1 MLTRSRSGE
10 HSPDGV
16 RSKRVKDRP
25 GSSGASEGSSLAS
38 LSRRSVDSL
47 GETVATL
54 SPRSATLVDLPEL
67 PRELAR
73 ALGTMGA
80 KRLYSHQL
88 EAYERVRAG
97 ENVIVATATA
107 SGKSLC
113 YKIPAFENALENAS
127 SRALFLYPTKAL
139 AQDQLQKT
147 TKLMLRGVHPA
158 TYDRDT
164 PKALR
169 AEVRKRANVILTNP
183 DMLNVALLPN
193 HDSLWADFFRN
204 LKIVAVDEAHLLRGV
219 FGSHVAA
226 VLRRLRRVAELH
238 GADPKFVLTSATI
251 ANPLELA
258 EVLTGVPFSL
268 VDSDGAS
275 SGERR
280 VIFRNPPLKDE
291 EKGDRRSMLT
301 EGAFVF
307 SKLVSQG
314 VRTIA
319 FAKSRKTAE
328 LIYRYAADRLGPEYA
343 RRISPYRAGY
353 TVRERRE
360 IEGRLFKGELLGVVS
375 TNALE
380 LGVDVGALDAV
391 VCCGYPGSVASIWQQ
406 WGRAGR
412 GKEPS
417 LSVYIAGRDSLDQYL
432 YENPEKVLGRRVEAA
447 RLTLENPYILGP
459 HLLAAAHEA
468 PLEDQDEKY
477 FGYAYEPI
485 VEDLVESEDLVRSG
499 GRLHYTRGDKPAWNI
514 SLRSADS
521 GSVMIADREGEV
533 IGAVEARRAP
543 MDLHPG
549 ATYLHRGHAYE
560 VEDLNLPAH
569 QALVRRVPNRY
580 YTRVKV
586 ETDVEIIEESDKRG
600 LPNGATLHWGRVSTT
615 DMVTSYKKIQVQ
627 DSREIGV
634 FPLDLPPTTFETRGL
649 WLTLPPL
656 PPPEGDARPNFV
668 EFLGSLHAA
677 EHAFIGL
684 LPLFAMCDRGDIG
697 GLSIAVHRQTRLP
710 TIFVYDGYPGGV
722 GISERGYET
731 FEEVARDTLGVLA
744 RCPCKKGCPACVQS
758 PKCGN
763 WNEPLS
769 KDGAVR
775 VLRYLLGQVSRYPT
789 L

>member
-1 MLTRSRSGE
+1 M
-10 HSPDGV
+10 
-16 RSKRVKDRP
+16 RSKDLKERLGGPNAP
-25 GSSGASEGSSLAS
+25 GGSSLAA
-38 LSRRSVDSL
+38 LSRRSVESL

-54 SPRSATLVDLPEL
+54 SPMGASLVELPEL
-67 PRELAR
+67 PRDLVR
-73 ALGTMGA
+73 ALNAMGA
-80 KRLYSHQL
+80 RRLYSHQL

-113 YKIPAFENALENAS
+113 YKIPAFQNALENPAN
-127 SRALFLYPTKAL
+127 RALFLYPTKAL

-147 TKLMLRGVHPA
+147 SKLMLRGVHPA

-169 AEVRKRANVILTNP
+169 AEVRKRANLILTNP

-238 GADPKFVLTSATI
+238 GADPRFVLTSATI

-258 EVLTGVPFSL
+258 EVLTGVPFTL
-268 VDSDGAS
+268 VDNDGAS

-280 VIFRNPPLKDE
+280 VVFRNPPLKDE

-319 FAKSRKTAE
+319 FAKSRKSAE
-328 LIYRYAADRLGPEYA
+328 LIYRYAADRLGPDLA

-417 LSVYIAGRDSLDQYL
+417 LAIYIAGRDSLDQYL

-459 HLLAAAHEA
+459 HLLAAAYEA
-468 PLEDQDEKY
+468 PLEEEDEEY
-477 FGYAYEPI
+477 FGYAYEPV
-485 VEDLVESEDLVRSG
+485 VEGLVESGDLVRSG
-499 GRLHYTRGDKPAWNI
+499 GRMHYTRGDKPAWDI

-521 GSVMIADREGEV
+521 GSVMVADREGEV
-533 IGAVEARRAP
+533 IGSVEARRAP

-549 ATYLHRGHAYE
+549 ATYLHRGRAYE
-560 VEDLNLPAH
+560 VEDLNLAAH
-569 QALVRRVPNRY
+569 NALVRRVPNRY

-586 ETDVEIIEESDKRG
+586 DTDVEIIEESETRD
-600 LPNGATLHWGRVSTT
+600 LPNGAALHWGRVRTT
-615 DMVTSYKKIQVQ
+615 DVATFYKKIQVQ

-649 WLTLPPL
+649 WVTLPPL
-656 PPPEGDARPNFV
+656 PPGPAQQGNARPNFV

-697 GLSIAVHRQTRLP
+697 GLSIAMHRQTRLP

-722 GISERGYET
+722 GISERGYDT

-769 KDGAVR
+769 KDGAIR
-775 VLRYLLGQVSRYPT
+775 VLRYVLGQVSRYPT
-789 L
+789 A

>member
-1 MLTRSRSGE
+1 VRSR
-10 HSPDGV
+10 DLKA
-16 RSKRVKDRP
+16 RLP
-25 GSSGASEGSSLAS
+25 GSADGLSG
-38 LSRRSVDSL
+38 LSRRSVESL
-47 GETVATL
+47 GETVSTL
-54 SPRSATLVDLPEL
+54 APRPATLVQLPEMD
-67 PRELAR
+67 RELAR
-73 ALGTMGA
+73 ALNTMGA
-80 KRLYSHQL
+80 TRLYSHQL
-88 EAYERVRAG
+88 EAYEMVRAG
-97 ENVIVATATA
+97 KNVIVATATA

-113 YKIPAFENALENAS
+113 YKIPAFENALVSAS
-127 SRALFLYPTKAL
+127 NRALFLYPTKAL
-139 AQDQLQKT
+139 AQDQLQKIQ
-147 TKLMLRGVHPA
+147 KLKLRGVYPA

-169 AEVRKRANVILTNP
+169 SELRRRANVILTNP
-183 DMLNVALLPN
+183 DMLNVGLLPS

-204 LKIVAVDEAHLLRGV
+204 LRIIAVDEAHLLRGV

-238 GADPKFVLTSATI
+238 GADPRFVLTSATI

-258 EVLTGVPFSL
+258 EVLTGLPFEL
-268 VDSDGAS
+268 VDRDGAS

-280 VIFRNPPLKDE
+280 VVFRNPPLKDE

-301 EGAFVF
+301 EASFVF
-307 SKLVSQG
+307 SKLVAQG

-328 LIYRYAADRLGPEYA
+328 LIYRYAADRLGPNLA

-360 IEGRLFKGELLGVVS
+360 IEGRLFSGELLGVVS

-412 GKEPS
+412 GTEPS
-417 LSVYIAGRDSLDQYL
+417 LAVYIAGRDSLDQYL

-468 PLEDQDEKY
+468 PLEDGDERY
-477 FGYAYEPI
+477 FGYGYGGVVKDLVDSEA
-485 VEDLVESEDLVRSG
+485 LVESG
-499 GRLHYTRGDKPAWNI
+499 GRKHYVRGDNPAWEI

-521 GSVMIADREGEV
+521 ASVVVADGEGEV
-533 IGAVEARRAP
+533 IGSVEARRAP
-543 MDLHPG
+543 MELHPG
-549 ATYLHRGHAYE
+549 ATYLHRGKAYE

-586 ETDVEIIEESDKRG
+586 ETDVEVLEESENRDLANDAK
-600 LPNGATLHWGRVSTT
+600 LHWGRVRTT
-615 DMVTSYKKIQVQ
+615 DQVTLYKKIQVQ

-649 WLTLPPL
+649 WITLPPL
-656 PPPEGDARPNFV
+656 PPPKGNVRPNFV
-668 EFLGSLHAA
+668 EFLGALHAA
-677 EHAFIGL
+677 EHAMIGL

-697 GLSIAVHRQTRLP
+697 GLSIALHRQTHKP
-710 TIFVYDGYPGGV
+710 TVFVYDGYPGGV
-722 GISERGYET
+722 GISERGYDT
-731 FEEVARDTLGVLA
+731 FEELARDALSVLV
-744 RCPCKKGCPACVQS
+744 RCPCKKGCPACIQS

-769 KDGAVR
+769 KDGSVA
-775 VLRYLLGQVSRYPT
+775 VLRYMLGQLSRYPT